1 MAQALSLPRRDSSR
15 RSALL
20 TTQGE
25 HMSSQRRIDA
35 SRANGAKSRGP
46 VTPEGRARSNMAAV
60 THGLRSRTVLLKNE
74 SEEDFN
80 ALHDLLVDHFQPAN
94 PYETDLVERL
104 VAARWRLDRVSSME
118 TALLEVE
125 VARREPEIE
134 KEFKSC
140 CPEVRNALAFRALF
154 DESRVLAGLSRYESR
169 FRRTCEKLTKELNS
183 LRALRKLNEG
193 PNPKNDQAHFNL
205 GNRLSHKDNW
215 EAAVPEYREAVR
227 LDPKNAPWHT
237 TLGLALTH
245 LKDWNGAVAEY
256 GEAVRLN
263 SNNHLAHYL
272 LGTAYE
278 HKGDRQAAWEQYR
291 TAYQMDPKDD
301 TYKQAYDR
309 LAAQVNR

>member
-1 MAQALSLPRRDSSR
+1 
-15 RSALL
+15 
-20 TTQGE
+20 
-25 HMSSQRRIDA
+25 MSSQRRIDA

-193 PNPKNDQAHFNL
+193 PNPKNDQPP
-205 GNRLSHKDNW
+205 
-215 EAAVPEYREAVR
+215 AAPQPPE
-227 LDPKNAPWHT
+227 PQ
-237 TLGLALTH
+237 
-245 LKDWNGAVAEY
+245 
-256 GEAVRLN
+256 
-263 SNNHLAHYL
+263 HLA
-272 LGTAYE
+272 TQDVA
-278 HKGDRQAAWEQYR
+278 QA
-291 TAYQMDPKDD
+291 PKPAASALEP
-301 TYKQAYDR
+301 TPCRPPAASPSLPRAAHQSPCVSTGHRPQATTPNPPFLPD
-309 LAAQVNR
+309 AQC